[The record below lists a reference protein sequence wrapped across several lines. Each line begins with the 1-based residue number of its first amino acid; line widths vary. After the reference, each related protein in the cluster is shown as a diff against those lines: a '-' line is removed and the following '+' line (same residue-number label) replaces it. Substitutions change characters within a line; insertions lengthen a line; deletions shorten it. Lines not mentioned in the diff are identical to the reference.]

1 MTGVE
6 DVKPGSLKAWMAFTR
21 PKTWG
26 VAVAPVIA
34 ALSLA
39 LFETGRFDA
48 LTAFFT
54 MTIALLMQIISNMK
68 NDLGYTE
75 KKAETG
81 NRRGLPRATTQGW
94 ISISAARRAI
104 LTLIVLA
111 LLNTAVLIWLGGW
124 VFALIGISSVIA
136 AYSYMGGPKPIAYTP
151 FGEATVL
158 VFFGLTAVCGS
169 YYLQTFTVSANAVLL
184 SISLGSIAAAVLA
197 VNNWRDRVHDKSI
210 GRQTLAVVLGDKTFT
225 AVFRI
230 MTALPLALGL
240 VMAAAP
246 RFWPCLL
253 VLLCLPLCLPLWK
266 QFGTLRARGA
276 QRHDVRMRQVRTRL
290 FGAFFSGRTACL
302 PSLRRRIINKKL
314 SPAAGGR
321 RVFYPSGHGA
331 YGSAL
336 FELLFDSR
344 FLRRSLM
351 AASLSIVK
359 QVTTC

>member
-246 RFWPCLL
+246 GFWPCLL

-266 QFGTLRARGA
+266 QFGTLQHEALNATMFGCVKYELA
-276 QRHDVRMRQVRTRL
+276 YSVL
-290 FGAFFSGRTACL
+290 FLWAHCL
-302 PSLRRRIINKKL
+302 PAFSEAPNHQQKL

-321 RVFYPSGHGA
+321 RVFYPSRHGA

>member
-1 MTGVE
+1 M
-6 DVKPGSLKAWMAFTR
+6 
-21 PKTWG
+21 
-26 VAVAPVIA
+26 
-34 ALSLA
+34 
-39 LFETGRFDA
+39 
-48 LTAFFT
+48 
-54 MTIALLMQIISNMK
+54 
-68 NDLGYTE
+68 
-75 KKAETG
+75 
-81 NRRGLPRATTQGW
+81 
-94 ISISAARRAI
+94 
-104 LTLIVLA
+104 
-111 LLNTAVLIWLGGW
+111 
-124 VFALIGISSVIA
+124 
-136 AYSYMGGPKPIAYTP
+136 
-151 FGEATVL
+151 
-158 VFFGLTAVCGS
+158 
-169 YYLQTFTVSANAVLL
+169 SANAVLL

-246 RFWPCLL
+246 GFWPCLL

-266 QFGTLRARGA
+266 QFGTL
-276 QRHDVRMRQVRTRL
+276 QHDVRMRQVRTRL

-321 RVFYPSGHGA
+321 RVFYPSRHGA

>member
-246 RFWPCLL
+246 GFWPCLL

-266 QFGTLRARGA
+266 QFGTLQHEALNATMFGCVKYELAYSVLISLGA
-276 QRHDVRMRQVRTRL
+276 L
-290 FGAFFSGRTACL
+290 LACL
-302 PSLRRRIINKKL
+302 L
-314 SPAAGGR
+314 
-321 RVFYPSGHGA
+321 
-331 YGSAL
+331 
-336 FELLFDSR
+336 
-344 FLRRSLM
+344 
-351 AASLSIVK
+351 
-359 QVTTC
+359 